1 MQTATIVRESF
12 AKGGWRG
19 YLHAMTAKARLPQLN
34 LYLVATFH
42 AALGDRDQAISE
54 LNKAYDRREND
65 LYWLKTDPLFDPLR
79 DDPRF
84 KELVTKVGY
93 PE

>member
-1 MQTATIVRESF
+1 
-12 AKGGWRG
+12 
-19 YLHAMTAKARLPQLN
+19 MTAKAHLPEGN

-42 AALGDRDQAISE
+42 VALGEKDQAIRE

-84 KELVTKVGY
+84 KELIARVGY